1 MKRKLMLVL
10 LSSLLFAGCGNKIP
24 ASDLV
29 LSASSFSI
37 NVGEQKQITAEVKPD
52 DATDKTIV
60 WSVVSGSEYATVDS
74 NGLVY
79 GVSEG
84 TAIVAAT
91 SNNITKACTV
101 TVTNPVHEILPE
113 SVSVDEKVNIVNGE
127 SKQLTATVL
136 PANATNKSVS
146 WSVLTGS
153 DCISITETGLV
164 TTHKVGTAVVQAKT
178 VNSKTALCEINVLA
192 NEILPTNVLLNTN
205 NVVMKDNETK
215 TLTATV
221 LPDSATDK
229 TVTWSVTSG
238 DDVVSINQSGLI
250 TPIKAGSAV
259 VQVKTINDK
268 VATCNVTVNPSVI
281 NPTDISLSEN
291 TVSIVNGESKQ
302 LTATVLPQDA
312 TDKTVTW
319 SVTSGDNVISVDSTG
334 LITTLKVGTAVVEA
348 KTVNGLTSICNVSV
362 VANEILPTSVT
373 IDPTATLKVNETV
386 TLTATVLP
394 DDATDKSVTWS
405 VIAGDDCVSVLNG
418 VVTGLKAGTAKVQ
431 ASTSNN
437 KTSFCDVTVLER
449 TLKGYINNDRH
460 ELIDGNPFEKVG
472 AGDFVEITNRT
483 VEQGIPVYE
492 FTMGAIVRFK
502 LKENGYFVPTGLKI
516 NGEFHAISGEYVTF
530 EATVEDPDDPN
541 FNFFDIE
548 VEFKNDTPKIGDYE
562 ISLTPSSHIDL
573 IFKYEENGQET
584 RACSQGDMIIV
595 IPQISDADYDVKT
608 ITGYTYT
615 TDDTIQ
621 HKSYFDINKM
631 NNGQYYF
638 ITPFS
643 HESCKTIWIQVEE
656 INTTAFKEHEALGE
670 YVVLRTFGTPSNS
683 NINAFQNAFTIS
695 FDASGLISYK
705 SDNSEKS
712 AYEAYA
718 SSSEKGVLHAMF
730 GTSSFDAYYGKNI
743 IILGMNSSGGSMI
756 TPLSSGAD
764 IAIGVK
770 LASGMVVSNISID
783 NHVVKINNETY
794 ATFTFFY
801 NDQIYAS
808 CFMDINAKS
817 ITTNTNV
824 KKYSCGK
831 LSDLK
836 SVYEVFDSEENS
848 LIHVGYQNEGGE
860 GEYKLITT
868 RDNGYVDAT
877 HSLVFIND
885 DQAVFDNETY
895 KILDVDTNKITLSI
909 PTHEFDITL
918 DPSSHTFVVTGDRE
932 ITPKTLD
939 IADKRFIATIY
950 NSWDEK
956 YCDCEVVFGESNTNI
971 TGVIR
976 FDLKAQNVFYWT
988 FTAVFDSTTD
998 ILTITITDRGYNGAT
1013 SNFDNSLGRT
1023 VRILVED
1030 GQITFKDQVSTQSN
1044 VYDFKNKTFSCDDFH
1059 F

>member
-10 LSSLLFAGCGNKIP
+10 LSSLLFTGCGNKIP
-24 ASDLV
+24 ATDLV

-113 SVSVDEKVNIVNGE
+113 LVSVDEKVN
-127 SKQLTATVL
+127 
-136 PANATNKSVS
+136 
-146 WSVLTGS
+146 
-153 DCISITETGLV
+153 
-164 TTHKVGTAVVQAKT
+164 
-178 VNSKTALCEINVLA
+178 
-192 NEILPTNVLLNTN
+192 
-205 NVVMKDNETK
+205 
-215 TLTATV
+215 
-221 LPDSATDK
+221 
-229 TVTWSVTSG
+229 
-238 DDVVSINQSGLI
+238 
-250 TPIKAGSAV
+250 
-259 VQVKTINDK
+259 
-268 VATCNVTVNPSVI
+268 
-281 NPTDISLSEN
+281 
-291 TVSIVNGESKQ
+291 IVNGESKQ

-319 SVTSGDNVISVDSTG
+319 SVTTGDDVVSVDSTG
-334 LITTLKVGTAVVEA
+334 LISTLKVGSAVVEA
-348 KTVNGLTSICNVSV
+348 KTVNGLTSTCNVSV

-373 IDPTATLKVNETV
+373 IDSTATLKVNETV
-386 TLTATVLP
+386 TLAATVLP
-394 DDATDKSVTWS
+394 DDATDKSVNWK

-418 VVTGLKAGTAKVQ
+418 VITGLKAGTAKVQ

-492 FTMGAIVRFK
+492 FTMGATVRFK

-562 ISLTPSSHIDL
+562 ISSTPSSHIDL

-584 RACSQGDMIIV
+584 RACSQGDMIII

-621 HKSYFDINKM
+621 HKSYFDIKKM

-683 NINAFQNAFTIS
+683 NINAFQNAYTIS

-794 ATFTFFY
+794 ATFTFYY

-817 ITTNTNV
+817 ITTNINV
-824 KKYSCGK
+824 KKYSCEK
-831 LSDLK
+831 LGDLK

-918 DPSSHTFVVTGDRE
+918 DPSSHTLVVTGDRE